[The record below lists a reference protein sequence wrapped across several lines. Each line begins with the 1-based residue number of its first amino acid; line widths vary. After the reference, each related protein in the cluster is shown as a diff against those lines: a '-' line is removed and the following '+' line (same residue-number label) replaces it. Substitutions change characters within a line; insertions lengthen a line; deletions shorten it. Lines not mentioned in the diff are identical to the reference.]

1 MKFKKKYIVTVDI
14 GGTKINIGYFC
25 NGKLMQVS
33 NFPTKKYGPEN
44 ILAISETLINS
55 KKNISAICLSLTGL
69 ISSKCL
75 WNPINKITLGDF
87 KNFPVIK
94 TLKNIFKFLFMH
106 LGILRQLL

>member
-55 KKNISAICLSLTGL
+55 KKNISVINIAPGPFKTNRAKKLVKNMKLFEKNL
-69 ISSKCL
+69 L
-75 WNPINKITLGDF
+75 WTRNVRHWTKSRHLDRV
-87 KNFPVIK
+87 FP
-94 TLKNIFKFLFMH
+94 
-106 LGILRQLL
+106 